1 MNKNPTQTLW
11 AYLIGETPAIYLA
24 QCDLNTLNSFADE
37 ELRSHIGR
45 KPRVIK
51 TIRVITELTKH
62 LMSQTIEPGQQI
74 RSSADVF
81 NMYHVSLG
89 LEKQENFLI
98 LLLNVKN
105 RLIKEVHVSRGSLT
119 ASIVHP
125 REVFVHAIKE
135 QAAGVILLHN
145 HPSGD
150 PTPSSDDI
158 ELTDRIRK
166 VGEVV
171 GIKVLDHVI
180 VCLRSH
186 FSLADEGCFDG

>member
-1 MNKNPTQTLW
+1 MNTPSTQHLW
-11 AYLIGETPAIYLA
+11 SYLIGEQPSRYIS
-24 QCDLNTLNSFADE
+24 QCDLNTLNSVADE
-37 ELRSHIGR
+37 ELRSQIGH

-62 LMSQTIEPGQQI
+62 LMSQTIDPGQQI
-74 RSSADVF
+74 RSSTDVF

-150 PTPSSDDI
+150 PTPSRDDI
-158 ELTDRIRK
+158 DLTERIRK
-166 VGEVV
+166 VGDVV

-180 VCLRSH
+180 VCCGSH
-186 FSLADEGCFDG
+186 FSLADEGYFS